1 MSQKKK
7 PAAIVVIGI
16 LLTTLAAIF
25 FAACSTS
32 PNSPNKVTPQNANV
46 TKAPGIPPSA
56 PPGANPPNQSGSP
69 TATVTI
75 EEFAD
80 FQCPTCASVHPV
92 MSEIKSAYGS
102 RIRFIFRNFPLSI
115 PQHDKAYEAA
125 VAAEAAGM
133 QGKFWEMQNLLFQNQ
148 KNWTADPNY
157 KQTWK
162 GYASTI
168 GLDVEKWE
176 NDRIG
181 LVAKNRVDADLAR
194 GKGAGVSSTPTIFI
208 NNTEV
213 PFDQIR
219 SASSLRQIIDAELAK
234 ATQGQ
239 PTANTSSAPAANS
252 APAPNAAPASN
263 SASGNKANK

>member
-1 MSQKKK
+1 MNHMSQKKK
-7 PAAIVVIGI
+7 SAAIIITGI
-16 LLTTLAAIF
+16 LLTTLTAIF
-25 FAACSTS
+25 FTACSTS

-181 LVAKNRVDADLAR
+181 LVAKNRVDADLTR

-239 PTANTSSAPAANS
+239 PAANTSAPAT
-252 APAPNAAPASN
+252 NAAPVTN
-263 SASGNKANK
+263 STSGNKANK